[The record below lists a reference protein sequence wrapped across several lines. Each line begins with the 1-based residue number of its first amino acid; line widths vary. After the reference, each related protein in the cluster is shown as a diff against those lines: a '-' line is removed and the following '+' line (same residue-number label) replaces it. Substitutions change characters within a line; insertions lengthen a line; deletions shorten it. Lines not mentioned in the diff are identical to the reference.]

1 MAAVVPFRIGKKV
14 FGNVTA
20 VMSPFTCLHETEVDT
35 IRSGWLN
42 VTRVFLRRE
51 NDLSKLSSHDQSS
64 NTLPAKHAVGQ
75 STSGS
80 SVRHLREVMY
90 CDACSLGQLK
100 EIVPPMEMFSEYS
113 FYSSVMAPIV
123 DRAEK
128 LVGSVIA
135 EKRPRFVIEVGSND
149 GYLLHFYRKTGVP
162 VLGVDVARGP
172 ANEAA
177 LKGVPTVQELFSL
190 QVAKTL
196 PKADIVHAN
205 NVLAHCPDVNDV
217 VAGF

>member
-80 SVRHLREVMY
+80 SVRHLRESLARSHVLR
-90 CDACSLGQLK
+90 CVLTWATQGNCSPDGDVQRVFLLLFGHGSDCGSGGEVSRK
-100 EIVPPMEMFSEYS
+100 RNRGE
-113 FYSSVMAPIV
+113 APTI
-123 DRAEK
+123 RNR
-128 LVGSVIA
+128 SW
-135 EKRPRFVIEVGSND
+135 
-149 GYLLHFYRKTGVP
+149 
-162 VLGVDVARGP
+162 
-172 ANEAA
+172 
-177 LKGVPTVQELFSL
+177 
-190 QVAKTL
+190 
-196 PKADIVHAN
+196 
-205 NVLAHCPDVNDV
+205 
-217 VAGF
+217 